1 MIKKRSAVSILVMIW
16 LSVFFICS
24 VYAQKPQART
34 SRENLTTLVLLRMT
48 QVLDLT
54 EEQTALLFPKITRVE
69 KEKAKML
76 REIGIRLRE
85 LRSMLKDEDPDMER
99 LEKRIEEIK
108 SLRHQI
114 KVKEAEVEEI
124 VEKILTLEQRA
135 KYLIFFQDFYRFL
148 RERLSEAR
156 EKQERQRV
164 KK

>member
-1 MIKKRSAVSILVMIW
+1 MYMHTTDVRKW
-16 LSVFFICS
+16 
-24 VYAQKPQART
+24 Y
-34 SRENLTTLVLLRMT
+34 RE
-48 QVLDLT
+48 Q
-54 EEQTALLFPKITRVE
+54 IGRVE

-85 LRSMLKDEDPDMER
+85 LRSMLNDEDPDMER
-99 LEKRIEEIK
+99 MEKRIEEIK
-108 SLRHQI
+108 SLRSQI
-114 KVKEAEVEEI
+114 KVKEAEVEEV

-156 EKQERQRV
+156 EKQERQGT